1 VRKRHEIKEN
11 FYGLPSGSDLSTEE
25 GTDHS
30 NGSGVG
36 SFRAFKGQRRS
47 PPCLCLLK
55 PRKPS
60 AKTLLPADS
69 APRLDPAGRL
79 KHERIKKAKGGGDKI
94 SLTNHSG
101 WVRSNRNSKARV
113 VLYPWHGGKKVS
125 WSFRIFMGMVTG
137 THGHHSWNFH
147 HPALRLSQNLPHFVL
162 A

>member
-1 VRKRHEIKEN
+1 MPISTLPLFAEAKET
-11 FYGLPSGSDLSTEE
+11 FRQDVITRRFCFPIGS
-25 GTDHS
+25 
-30 NGSGVG
+30 
-36 SFRAFKGQRRS
+36 
-47 PPCLCLLK
+47 
-55 PRKPS
+55 
-60 AKTLLPADS
+60 
-69 APRLDPAGRL
+69 GRL